1 MKLHVK
7 QGGAMAKHQ
16 LAALRDPIPEPPLAQ
31 VLNLWNA
38 GHDTRAI
45 STLLFVPESMIYNM
59 LARVA
64 K

>member
-1 MKLHVK
+1 MGVPKLHNKRVAPERYSP
-7 QGGAMAKHQ
+7 Q
-16 LAALRDPIPEPPLAQ
+16 EPPLAQ

-64 K
+64 R